1 MATICSNQARGKM
14 MRLTL
19 LDECGEPVEGTAS
32 TLVSKSFVSVTAT
45 PNYVE
50 AEEISQVDANG
61 DVCIED
67 RSDPA
72 LRWIDLSIIV
82 CVTDPQM
89 INLITGDP
97 LVLDDT
103 AITPNVVGFRINA
116 ALTGTANFALEI
128 WSGITGQGCTV
139 GGFTN
144 YGYWLYPWV
153 KDAQWGEWV
162 HQNGALVLTFTAR
175 AVNDS
180 PWGVGPY
187 NVRRDA
193 TIPANL
199 EPLLTPIDDDDFV
212 HFEVSSA
219 PLPTPACGAVELII
233 P

>member
-1 MATICSNQARGKM
+1 MAVICSNQARGKM

-19 LDECGEPVEGTAS
+19 LDECGEPVEGLAS
-32 TLVSKSFVSVTAT
+32 TLVSKSFVSVTST
-45 PNYVE
+45 PNYLE
-50 AEEISQVDANG
+50 AEEISQADANG
-61 DVCIED
+61 DLCVDD

-82 CVTDPQM
+82 CVTDPSM

-97 LVLDDT
+97 LVLDD
-103 AITPNVVGFRINA
+103 AATPNTVGFRINA

-128 WSGITGQGCTV
+128 WSGITGQACTV

-187 NVRRDA
+187 NIRRDA
-193 TIPANL
+193 TIPATL
-199 EPLLTPIDDDDFV
+199 EPLLTAIDDDDFV
-212 HFEVSSA
+212 HFEVTSA
-219 PLPTPACGAVELII
+219 PLPTPACGAVELVI